1 MSAIA
6 TSASGVSR
14 PGAVTAAVVITVI
27 SQIAS
32 LPLMLM
38 PESDSS
44 TATYVIG
51 GVTSLLLLFGA
62 WNLWHLRRWVAILTF
77 VVTLLTAVPSL
88 LAFVG
93 PTNGWVLA
101 AVLIGTPLSIA
112 ALVLIAL
119 PVSRR
124 SYR

>member
-6 TSASGVSR
+6 TSASGISR
-14 PGAVTAAVVITVI
+14 PGTVTAAVVITVI

-38 PESDSS
+38 PESDGS

-51 GVTSLLLLFGA
+51 GVTALFLLYGA
-62 WNLWHLRRWVAILTF
+62 WNLWHLRRWAAILTF
-77 VVTLLTAVPSL
+77 VVTLLTSVASM